1 MTDGLDQLGEFGL
14 ISRLTGDLHPQGAVR
29 LGIGDDCAEVE
40 VGDTSLLLTCDA
52 SLEDVHFHR
61 DWGTPEDIGWKAA
74 VSALSDIAAMGGRAN
89 YLLVT
94 LALPDDLDLGW
105 VEAAYRGIR
114 EAASFAGAQIV
125 GGDTTGSRSGVV
137 LDFSVVGEVVGRAVR
152 RDGAKPGDL
161 LAMTGGIGARG
172 AGLHALL
179 HDFEAPEL
187 VKEYLRPFPR
197 LVEGRWLQSQDAV
210 HAMMDVSDGLLPDA
224 RHIARS
230 SGVGINLHGDRLPA
244 HAAVERFWTDLGENP
259 AAKRLRSGEEYE
271 LLIAVERV
279 EAAALRE
286 TFLHTFEVPLT
297 FVGECTDGH
306 EGVMIDGEP
315 VEDGGFE
322 HFRPPH

>member
-1 MTDGLDQLGEFGL
+1 MTEGLEQLGEFGL
-14 ISRLTGDLHPQGAVR
+14 ISRLTGELHPRGTVR

-40 VGDTSLLLTCDA
+40 VGDTALLLTCDA
-52 SLEDVHFHR
+52 SLEGVHFHR

-89 YLLVT
+89 FLLVT
-94 LALPDDLDLGW
+94 LALPDDLDVSW
-105 VEAAYRGIR
+105 VEGAYRGIR
-114 EAASFAGAQIV
+114 DAADFAGAQIV

-179 HDFEAPEL
+179 HNVEAPEL
-187 VKEYLRPFPR
+187 VVEYLRPFPR

-224 RHIARS
+224 RHFARS
-230 SGVGINLHGDRLPA
+230 SGVGIHLYGDRLPGNT
-244 HAAVERFWTDLGENP
+244 AVDRFWTDLGENS
-259 AAKRLRSGEEYE
+259 AERRLRSGEEYE
-271 LLIAVERV
+271 LLIAVERA

-306 EGVMIDGEP
+306 EGVMVDGKP
-315 VEDGGFE
+315 AHDGGFE
-322 HFRPPH
+322 HFRASH